1 MKAILNA
8 SVQIIKETTPQKIL
22 HHIREDLTYPNP
34 EFTQKA
40 RFDYYLGD
48 TSKTIKSYE
57 DDAEYLTVPRGY
69 AYPLIKLAEKQQFKI
84 DWEDLRISHPNTIIT
99 DSDFTLRD
107 YQIKAKEAFIKRE
120 QGVIVVPCG
129 GGKTIVAMSIMDEVK
144 EPTLIIVHTIDL
156 LNQWVDNLK
165 EKLGIENIG
174 IISGPTNTLEN
185 VTVSTIQSLR
195 NHPNLT
201 QLSTDFGMVI
211 LDEAH
216 HVPADTFRK
225 VLNQFQSKYRLGLS
239 ATPNRADGLTD
250 ILYHTIGRKVYEV
263 DYPYLIDNGFLIK
276 PTYKVIRTGFDFNP
290 QKQTPSGRMI
300 LDWHRMAKHL
310 ISQPTRNELIYSV
323 IFKTHT
329 RGELALILSGRV
341 DHLKMMYGTL
351 KDKYRC
357 AILIGATKK
366 KERIEILKKARAEEL
381 DILFSANVS
390 DEGLDMPNLKR
401 VYLTFPNKSES
412 KVIQRIGRILR
423 PYPDK
428 TSAEVYDFVDDKV
441 PALVSQARQ
450 RINIFKKTFGSYT
463 NGEF

>member
-8 SVQIIKETTPQKIL
+8 SVQIIKDTTSKKIL
-22 HHIREDLTYPNP
+22 HHIREDLTYENP
-34 EFTQKA
+34 EFAQKA
-40 RFDYYLGD
+40 RFDYYLGNTD
-48 TSKTIKSYE
+48 KTIKSFQE
-57 DDAEYLTVPRGY
+57 NSESLTVPRGY
-69 AYPLIKLAEKQQFKI
+69 AHQLIKLAETQQFSI
-84 DWEDLRISHPNTIIT
+84 DWKDLRTSHPNTIIT

-107 YQIKAKEAFIKRE
+107 YQGKAKDAFIKRE
-120 QGVIVVPCG
+120 QGVLVIPCG
-129 GGKTIVAMSIMDEVK
+129 GGKTIIAMSIMEKLK

-174 IISGPTNTLEN
+174 IISGSNNTLEN
-185 VTVSTIQSLR
+185 VTVATIQSLR

-250 ILYHTIGRKVYEV
+250 ILYHTIGRKVFEV

-290 QKQTPSGRMI
+290 QKQTPSGRLI
-300 LDWHRMAKHL
+300 LDWHRMAKYL
-310 ISQPTRNELIYSV
+310 ISLKTRNELIYSMV
-323 IFKTHT
+323 FKTHK

-341 DHLKMMYGTL
+341 DHLKMMHGIL
-351 KDKYRC
+351 KKKYRC

-366 KERIEILKKARAEEL
+366 KDRIEILNQARKGEL

-441 PALVSQARQ
+441 PALISQARQ
-450 RINIFKKTFGSYT
+450 RINIFKKTFGRYT